1 MKHWDTGINN
11 DSILCTHTHP
21 VTGFALIDNPSIPQ
35 HAHISPPLHLHD
47 GRGGGGTNTIQK
59 QVVLYLPSHRFHPHP
74 RAPYPVC

>member
-21 VTGFALIDNPSIPQ
+21 VTGFAFIDNPSIPQ

-47 GRGGGGTNTIQK
+47 GRGGGGTQT
-59 QVVLYLPSHRFHPHP
+59 
-74 RAPYPVC
+74 